1 MLITFN
7 GNRQIKENNNNK
19 KELTQLGMHKAT
31 PLVEALVF
39 LWDEV
44 RPERHHKVIKMYQMI
59 RFRRS

>member
-1 MLITFN
+1 
-7 GNRQIKENNNNK
+7 
-19 KELTQLGMHKAT
+19 MHKAT